1 MELRVLVWH
10 VYRPKRPTET
20 RQKRQEG
27 ETGKQQ
33 TKTTTAK
40 NQRRTC
46 KHTHINTWIL
56 HKNRVKEIK
65 KKTGKKQNNRQALY
79 QPTGK
84 RKAKEGEQTKRKM
97 VNQHSANQSKKKCNE
112 NSDTNCTHKNATDKE
127 KTQGKKQTTGKNYF
141 ERKINFAQTL
151 KARKGPRTAK
161 QYSEVNLGIPNTLPT
176 NRKKSFGF
184 NFKKKMNQSIF
195 LKKNSE
201 NCYWSRKSEQL
212 CWCLFIGPLK
222 NTWTNEGLANCVHN
236 LREL

>member
-1 MELRVLVWH
+1 MHVVEGQGCPHMSMVGIHGCRWVWGTINGGWVSGRRQGRSRMIIFGRECTPEQSRNNQKARFGEEGQGRLVELRVLVWH

-84 RKAKEGEQTKRKM
+84 RKATEGEQTKRKM
-97 VNQHSANQSKKKCNE
+97 INQHSANQSKK
-112 NSDTNCTHKNATDKE
+112 
-127 KTQGKKQTTGKNYF
+127 
-141 ERKINFAQTL
+141 
-151 KARKGPRTAK
+151 
-161 QYSEVNLGIPNTLPT
+161 
-176 NRKKSFGF
+176 
-184 NFKKKMNQSIF
+184 M
-195 LKKNSE
+195 
-201 NCYWSRKSEQL
+201 
-212 CWCLFIGPLK
+212 
-222 NTWTNEGLANCVHN
+222 
-236 LREL
+236 